1 MQQKKNGYQ
10 KTLIQ
15 VIIVP
20 IKFLYSLTKGIIKTL
35 FVDLF
40 VNIKKETIYTFNKV
54 ERDRIKTEIETR
66 KLIDLVNER
75 LKNVERLVYSIF
87 NDPDYIKRDKGKTD
101 LKELGKE
108 IK

>member
-15 VIIVP
+15 VIIIP
-20 IKFLYSLTKGIIKTL
+20 IKFLYSLIKGIIKTV
-35 FVDLF
+35 FIDLF
-40 VNIKKETIYTFNKV
+40 VNIKKETIYTFDKV
-54 ERDRIKTEIETR
+54 ERDKIKTEIETR
-66 KLIDLVNER
+66 KLTELINER
-75 LKNVERLVYSIF
+75 LKRTERLLYSIF
-87 NDPDYIKRDKGKTD
+87 NDPDYIKRDKGKAD